1 MWESLAYMTWC
12 YIFLI
17 FLSICRSCIF
27 SLSKC
32 FVFWVYAGLRDLRFT
47 KPAYTQKNQHFDA
60 KSAKNLHILKKSKVL
75 IVKSHQT
82 CIYSKKSKKIKTLR
96 LYAGLTGIDDLVFDF
111 LDFFEY
117 MQVWWLFPIKM
128 FDFFEYMQVWGTW
141 GSPNLHIPKKNNIL
155 MPKMHKACIYSK
167 ISKVLIVK
175 SHQTCIYSKNQKNQ
189 KSQTLCGTHW
199 HRWLGFCFS
208 WLFWVYAGLV
218 TFHYQNFCFFEYM
231 QVWWL
236 FPIKMFDFFEYMQV
250 WGTWGSPNLHILKKS
265 NILMPKMHKACI
277 YSKISK
283 VLIVKSHQTC
293 IYSKKS
299 KKSKISDS
307 MWDSLA

>member
-12 YIFLI
+12 FIFLI
-17 FLSICRSCIF
+17 FLSICRSCNF

-82 CIYSKKSKKIKTLR
+82 CIYSK
-96 LYAGLTGIDDLVFDF
+96 
-111 LDFFEY
+111 
-117 MQVWWLFPIKM
+117 
-128 FDFFEYMQVWGTW
+128 
-141 GSPNLHIPKKNNIL
+141 
-155 MPKMHKACIYSK
+155 

-208 WLFWVYAGLV
+208 WFFWVYAGLV
-218 TFHYQNFCFFEYM
+218 TFHYQNFCFF
-231 QVWWL
+231 L
-236 FPIKMFDFFEYMQV
+236 SICRFGDFSLSKCLTFLSICRFEGLEV
-250 WGTWGSPNLHILKKS
+250 
-265 NILMPKMHKACI
+265 
-277 YSKISK
+277 
-283 VLIVKSHQTC
+283 HQTC
-293 IYSKKS
+293 IYSKKATFWCQ
-299 KKSKISDS
+299 KCTKPAYTQKYQKF
-307 MWDSLA
+307 W